1 VNHFYSLIDNLAQN
15 IWISKHNSQNP
26 EDDLTQDESASI
38 HLYTMEWN
46 DSQQSLYVKLN
57 RTLRCVNRQEL
68 KP

>member
-15 IWISKHNSQNP
+15 IWISKHNCQNP
-26 EDDLTQDESASI
+26 EDSLTQDESASI